1 MEKQQQHQMS
11 SGGLT
16 RYQSAPSS
24 YFANLINSNGYPGED
39 DCDQFLNAKAL
50 SPETD
55 GFFSRFMS
63 SCGDEESNVP
73 AVLVSEGNQSQFVA
87 PMKHEPDIFDHQKE
101 QMMYRSET
109 QLDHKTVGT
118 SSGMENQYNVA
129 NSVGM
134 DRVSQVKMGVIGESN
149 SNLIRHSSSPA
160 GLFANVSVDN
170 ADGYAVMG
178 GMGSFRDGRGPN
190 AEASFSS
197 ASRLKNQMDHPPGVP
212 SISGMMPHGSE
223 IGGKS
228 MGMGNN
234 ETISFGLRRS
244 DGGNMT
250 SGFPS
255 TSWDDSALLSDNFL
269 KDFAEDDRKTFSNLN
284 SSQNQSGEGGTRTP
298 PVLAHHLSLPTS
310 SSELSAMDR
319 LLHFQDS
326 VPLKIRAK
334 RGCATH
340 PRSIAERVRRTK
352 ISERMRKLQE
362 LVPNMDKQTN
372 TADMLDLAVD
382 HIKDLQKQVT
392 TLSEIRSKCTCS
404 NKQKL

>member
-1 MEKQQQHQMS
+1 MNA
-11 SGGLT
+11 GGLT

-39 DCDQFLNAKAL
+39 DCDQFLNTKAL

-63 SCGDEESNVP
+63 SCGDEESNAP
-73 AVLVSEGNQSQFVA
+73 TLLVSEGNQSQFVA
-87 PMKHEPDIFDHQKE
+87 PMKNEPDIFDHQQE
-101 QMMYRSET
+101 QIMYRSQT
-109 QLDHKTVGT
+109 QLDHKTVGI
-118 SSGMENQYNVA
+118 SSGMENPYNVA

-134 DRVSQVKMGVIGESN
+134 ERVSQVKMGVIGESN

-160 GLFANVSVDN
+160 GLFASINVDN
-170 ADGYAVMG
+170 DGYAVMG
-178 GMGSFRDGRGPN
+178 GAGSFRAGRGPD
-190 AEASFSS
+190 AETSFSS

-212 SISGMMPHGSE
+212 SISGMNMMPHGSE

-228 MGMGNN
+228 TGMGNT
-234 ETISFGLRRS
+234 ETRSFGQIRRS

-250 SGFPS
+250 GGFPS
-255 TSWDDSALLSDNFL
+255 TSWDDSALLSDNFF

-284 SSQNQSGEGGTRTP
+284 SSQNQSGEGGIRTS

-310 SSELSAMDR
+310 SSELSSMDR

>member
-1 MEKQQQHQMS
+1 MEKQQQHQMN

-63 SCGDEESNVP
+63 SCGDAESNAP
-73 AVLVSEGNQSQFVA
+73 TVLGREGNQSQFVA
-87 PMKHEPDIFDHQKE
+87 PMKHEPDIFDHQQE
-101 QMMYRSET
+101 QMMYRSQT
-109 QLDHKTVGT
+109 GLDHKTVGT
-118 SSGMENQYNVA
+118 SSAMENQYNVA

-160 GLFANVSVDN
+160 GLFANINVDN
-170 ADGYAVMG
+170 DGYAVMG
-178 GMGSFRDGRGPN
+178 GAGSFRAGRDLN

-197 ASRLKNQMDHPPGVP
+197 ASRLKNQMDGVP

-223 IGGKS
+223 IGGKG
-228 MGMGNN
+228 MGMGNA
-234 ETISFGLRRS
+234 ETSSFGQIRRS

-250 SGFPS
+250 GGFPS

-284 SSQNQSGEGGTRTP
+284 SSQNQSGEGGNRTP

-310 SSELSAMDR
+310 SAEFSAMDR

-382 HIKDLQKQVT
+382 HIKDLQKQVK

-404 NKQKL
+404 NKQKV

>member
-1 MEKQQQHQMS
+1 MEKQQQQHQMN

-39 DCDQFLNAKAL
+39 DCDQFLNTKAL

-63 SCGDEESNVP
+63 SCGDEESNAP
-73 AVLVSEGNQSQFVA
+73 AVLASEGNQSQFVA
-87 PMKHEPDIFDHQKE
+87 PMKHEPDIFDQQE
-101 QMMYRSET
+101 QMVYHSQT
-109 QLDHKTVGT
+109 QSDHKTVGM
-118 SSGMENQYNVA
+118 SSAMENPYNVA
-129 NSVGM
+129 NSAGM

-160 GLFANVSVDN
+160 GLFANINVN
-170 ADGYAVMG
+170 KDGYAVMG
-178 GMGSFRDGRGPN
+178 GVGGFGAGSGRN
-190 AEASFSS
+190 AEVSFSS
-197 ASRLKNQMDHPPGVP
+197 ASRFKNQIDHPQGVP
-212 SISGMMPHGSE
+212 STSGMMPHGSE
-223 IGGKS
+223 IGGRT
-228 MGMGNN
+228 MGMGST
-234 ETISFGLRRS
+234 ETRSFGQSRRN

-250 SGFPS
+250 GGFPS
-255 TSWDDSALLSDNFL
+255 TSWDDSALLSDSYL
-269 KDFAEDDRKTFSNLN
+269 KDFAEDDKKTFTNLN

-298 PVLAHHLSLPTS
+298 PTLAHHLSLPTS
-310 SSELSAMDR
+310 SAELSAMDR
-319 LLHFQDS
+319 LLNFQDS

-382 HIKDLQKQVT
+382 HIKDLQKQVK

-404 NKQKL
+404 NNKKL